1 MATEAESIPYEP
13 AALRGERLL
22 VLAPHPDDEVIGC
35 GGLIA
40 RHLRDGRK
48 VRVAIVTNGAEAGD
62 AAAREAESRRGLS
75 ILGEGVAVEFYALP
89 DRHLGERSDELL
101 AKLRA
106 TIGAYGPDL
115 IAVPSPIEIHPDHL
129 ALSRS
134 FCELVQRDA
143 TLFADAAIARVAFYE
158 VSQPIRPNALVD
170 ISDVADA
177 KYAAIAAHES
187 QLALRDYAAFARG
200 LNAYRAMTLPPGT
213 TFAEGYWTIALPELR
228 TTAFSTLRQR
238 VGGAASIEVGEE
250 RPPISVVIR
259 TKDRPALL
267 REAVDSA
274 RGAASIIVVN
284 DGGARADVEG
294 VLLDADG
301 VTLIQHDA
309 PRGRAEAANA
319 GARAAATPFVVF
331 LDDDDLLY
339 PEHLPALAAAAA
351 QSPQKA
357 AWYTDALSTF
367 LRIGESGRYETQS
380 RQRIF
385 GDDFDRD
392 LLAADNYIPLPT
404 VLFRRETFLDLG
416 GFDASFDL
424 FEDWDLL
431 LRLAAR
437 GDFLHI
443 PRMTCEIRHFEGGSS
458 ITLATPEGSD
468 EFRAA
473 KLRVWQKH
481 GIGLDTLARAFE
493 KQKRRGGS
501 IVSSL
506 VEEKGRRHHAETDLA
521 RLERE
526 KQQLIDELGRVTG
539 AAHEAQAE
547 ARKVAPLEALV
558 AELRAAREA
567 HLAEAKAH
575 VARAAEL
582 DAAMTEQ
589 TTTIS
594 ALYAEVQR
602 LQGIVDA
609 IYGSRT
615 WKLHSLVQK
624 VKGRG

>member
-22 VLAPHPDDEVIGC
+22 VLAPHPDDEAIGC
-35 GGLIA
+35 GGLVA

-48 VRVAIVTNGAEAGD
+48 VRVVIATNGAEAGD
-62 AAAREAESRRGLS
+62 AEGREAESRRGLAL
-75 ILGEGVAVEFYALP
+75 LGEGAAVEFYALP
-89 DRHLGERSDELL
+89 DRHLAERSAELL

-106 TIGAYGPDL
+106 TLGAFAPDL

-129 ALSRS
+129 ALARS
-134 FCELVQRDA
+134 FCELVQGDA

-170 ISDVADA
+170 ISDVADS
-177 KYAAIAAHES
+177 KYAAISAHES

-213 TFAEGYWTIALPELR
+213 RYAEGYWTIALPELR
-228 TTAFSTLRQR
+228 TTAFSTLQQR
-238 VGGAASIEVGEE
+238 VGGAAVIEITGE

-274 RGAASIIVVN
+274 RGAASIVVVN
-284 DGGARADVEG
+284 DGGVPPE
-294 VLLDADG
+294 VDG

-319 GARAAATPFVVF
+319 GARAASTPFVVF
-331 LDDDDLLY
+331 LDDDDLFY
-339 PEHLPALAAAAA
+339 PEHLPTLAAAAA
-351 QSPQKA
+351 QSSQKA
-357 AWYTDALSTF
+357 AWYTDALSVF
-367 LRIGESGRYETQS
+367 LRVGESGAYEAYS
-380 RQRIF
+380 RQRLF
-385 GDDFDRD
+385 GDGFDRD
-392 LLAADNYIPLPT
+392 LLLADNYIPLPT
-404 VLFRRETFLDLG
+404 ILFRRETFLDLG
-416 GFDASFDL
+416 GFDPSFDL

-431 LRLAAR
+431 LRLAQR

-443 PRMTCEIRHFEGGSS
+443 PRVTCEIRHFEGGSS
-458 ITLATPEGSD
+458 ITLATPEGTD

-473 KLRVWQKH
+473 KLRIWEKH
-481 GIGLDTLARAFE
+481 GIGLDALARAFE

-501 IVSSL
+501 AFSSL
-506 VEEKGRRHHAETDLA
+506 VEEKGRRHHAEIDLA

-526 KQQLIDELGRVTG
+526 KQQLIAELGRVT
-539 AAHEAQAE
+539 AVAHEAQAE
-547 ARKVAPLEALV
+547 ARKIAPLEALAV
-558 AELRAAREA
+558 ELRTARDAQIAETNEEREAQSLRTAELERV
-567 HLAEAKAH
+567 LAEH
-575 VARAAEL
+575 E
-582 DAAMTEQ
+582 
-589 TTTIS
+589 TTIA

-609 IYGSRT
+609 LYGSRT

-624 VKGRG
+624 MKGRG